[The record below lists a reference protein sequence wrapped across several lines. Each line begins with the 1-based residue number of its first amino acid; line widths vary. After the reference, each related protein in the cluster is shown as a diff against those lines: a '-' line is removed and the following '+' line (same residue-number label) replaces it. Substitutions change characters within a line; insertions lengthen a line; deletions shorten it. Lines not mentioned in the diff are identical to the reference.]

1 MDSLMFAVCAAVLLA
16 FVGGLTA
23 GDRHRYRVRRYR

>member
-1 MDSLMFAVCAAVLLA
+1 MDSLMFAVVTAALLA

-23 GDRHRYRVRRYR
+23 TDRHGRRIRRWR